1 MFSLLGRDALACC
14 GSAVVESAAGGKAW
28 DGVRGVWLFS
38 DIVLVGL

>member
-28 DGVRGVWLFS
+28 DGVGWRERG
-38 DIVLVGL
+38 LVIF